1 MKNPSFAALAALL
14 LSVAASAQVTVS
26 GPWLKL
32 EGQHSQISE
41 RRAVAV
47 SDAAA
52 WEKVWKEHDASAP
65 VPAVDFSKEN
75 VVAIFL
81 GQTPSAGVKIEI
93 VVQDD
98 VIDSNRL
105 NVFYKE
111 VRSASKPFSAGMIC
125 QPFAMM
131 KVRKAALVSFEVN
144 ARVSIPEK
152 AQAPRNPRDMSV
164 VRAMLESL
172 PSFDGR

>member
-1 MKNPSFAALAALL
+1 MKNLPSCAAIAALL
-14 LSVAASAQVTVS
+14 LSVAASAQVI
-26 GPWLKL
+26 GPWNRL
-32 EGQHSQISE
+32 EGQHSLISE
-41 RRAVAV
+41 RRAFAV
-47 SDAAA
+47 SDEAA

-152 AQAPRNPRDMSV
+152 AQAPRNPRDTSV
-164 VRAMLESL
+164 VRAMLENL